1 MTAAHWPYFCD
12 MTCCCAVLVHEMHGL
27 ATLAVPRT
35 IFPLLLLSTASLRR
49 ALQPYY
55 HSAYRANQGTV
66 NINVMQSRLV
76 IMEGRPAQSMAST
89 VWRVVSPETFLLP
102 LLLLQLLVLL
112 LLLLLLILLLQNQ
125 VHEHVLTACLSE
137 WQSTT
142 HQGKLALTLAC
153 RF

>member
-1 MTAAHWPYFCD
+1 MY
-12 MTCCCAVLVHEMHGL
+12 GL

-35 IFPLLLLSTASLRR
+35 IFPLLVLLTASLRR

-66 NINVMQSRLV
+66 NTNVMQSRLV
-76 IMEGRPAQSMAST
+76 IMEGRPAQSVAST
-89 VWRVVSPETFLLP
+89 VWHGVSPETFLLP
-102 LLLLQLLVLL
+102 LLLVQLLVLL

-137 WQSTT
+137 RQSTT